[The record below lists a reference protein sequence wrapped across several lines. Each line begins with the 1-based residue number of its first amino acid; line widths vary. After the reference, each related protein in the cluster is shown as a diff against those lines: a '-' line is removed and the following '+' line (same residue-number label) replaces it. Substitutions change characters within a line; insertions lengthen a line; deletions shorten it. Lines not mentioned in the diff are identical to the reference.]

1 MSNSH
6 SSIPSSSVIAV
17 CATESVLQ
25 PAAAALATQ
34 LQLPF
39 LAANPMAAEE
49 TSYALLLTLTPQQL
63 ELRQCGPA
71 APGPV
76 AVQWESGRLA
86 YRQRHTHIKREAIA
100 RAVGLK
106 KNWRPD
112 LIDAT
117 AGLGRDGFM
126 LAALGC
132 RVRLVERSPVLAA
145 LLQDALRRAGDD
157 PELMA
162 WVNTRLS
169 LHSGDSTAYLQ
180 HLPPAQQPDVVY
192 LDPMY
197 PHRQKT
203 ALVKKEARLLRAVV
217 GDDDDADRLL
227 HAALQSARQRVVV
240 KRPRIAP
247 VLAGLKPSF
256 FLTGSSTRFDVYLR
270 PAFKI

>member
-1 MSNSH
+1 MSNS
-6 SSIPSSSVIAV
+6 PSSVPSSTAIAV
-17 CATESVLQ
+17 CTTDPVLQ
-25 PAAAALATQ
+25 PAAAALAAQ
-34 LQLPF
+34 LHLP
-39 LAANPMAAEE
+39 LLTVNPPVAEE
-49 TSYALLLTLTPQQL
+49 IPYTLLLTLTPQQL
-63 ELRQCGPA
+63 ELRQWGPA

-106 KNWRPD
+106 KNQRPD
-112 LIDAT
+112 VIDAT

-132 RVRLVERSPVLAA
+132 RVRLIERSPVLAA
-145 LLQDALRRAGDD
+145 LLQDALQRAEDD
-157 PELMA
+157 PELQP
-162 WVNTRLS
+162 WVSTRLS
-169 LHSGDSTAYLQ
+169 LQTGDSTSCLRY
-180 HLPPAQQPDVVY
+180 LPPEQQPDVVY

-217 GDDDDADRLL
+217 GDDEDADQLL
-227 HAALQSARQRVVV
+227 QAALQCARQRVVV

-247 VLAGLKPSF
+247 ALAGLAPSF
-256 FLTGSSTRFDVYLR
+256 SLAGRSTRFDVYLQSAR
-270 PAFKI
+270 KI